1 VPALPEYKTRV
12 LLDNEGVPLVEG
24 VFVAAGEE
32 IPDALPEP
40 SVYLKAQIA
49 GATSR
54 AAQGLVRRCDTKE
67 ALQSDLK
74 ELLAPGSWGQA
85 EGVLV
90 ATSVKMTGEYYA
102 ACMLDFGSAKKLPH
116 GVLLFSTEGGSG
128 VEQRTESLHKIPF
141 SLLNPPGPE
150 DLAGQLGKIDN
161 AQAVGKFLA
170 SFIKTFL
177 RYRLIVLEANPI
189 GVLEDGSVL
198 VVDCR
203 AEFESQAVGKKD
215 KELFA
220 TAAMAKVDK
229 TRLESLVDKVNEGD
243 PAGTGFI
250 RENREPATKDAWRVA
265 TNLCGGGGKMLWEM
279 TTGARKDIYTMNESD
294 TSGGL
299 SAFKS
304 YRVLR
309 AILEMKDSQVMLLTG
324 SGMGFQNQ
332 YHLAAAMWKGLRESP
347 TPLPALLRFGGTD
360 EDKGRAL
367 IEKVASSLPVA
378 VKVYM
383 PHVFPNAMVDDIAKM
398 ATRERITVTP
408 EPQPEGEPSFRVNVP
423 PGDFF
428 FYPDKWNKD
437 EAPQCV
443 GVCPTKFLSWNA
455 EQRVIEPVEGARCIG
470 CLICEVVSMLEGNGE
485 LRIKLDMPEVDS

>member
-1 VPALPEYKTRV
+1 MPALPEYQTRV
-12 LLDNEGVPLVEG
+12 LLGNEGVPLVEG
-24 VFVAAGEE
+24 VFVAAGAQ
-32 IPDALPEP
+32 IPDALCEP
-40 SVYLKAQIA
+40 PVYLKAQIP

-54 AAQGLVRRCDTKE
+54 AAQGLVRRCDSKQ
-67 ALQSDLK
+67 ALESGLK
-74 ELLAPGSWGQA
+74 ELLAPGAWGQA

-90 ATSVKMTGEYYA
+90 ANAVKMTGEYYA
-102 ACMLDFGSAKKLPH
+102 ACMLDFGNAKKLPH

-128 VEQRTESLHKIPF
+128 VEERTASLQKIPF
-141 SLLNPPGPE
+141 SLLNPPGAD
-150 DLAGQLGKIDN
+150 DLTGQLGKVDN
-161 AQAVGKFLA
+161 AQAVGKFLEG
-170 SFIKTFL
+170 FIKTYL
-177 RYRLIVLEANPI
+177 RYKLIVLEANPI

-203 AEFESQAVGKKD
+203 AEFENQAVGKKD

-220 TAAMAKVDK
+220 AAPAAKVDK
-229 TRLESLVDKVNEGD
+229 TRLERMVDKVNEAD

-250 RENREPATKDAWRVA
+250 RENREPAPEGAWRVA

-279 TTGARKDIYTMNESD
+279 TTGARKNIYSMNESD

-309 AILEMKDSQVMLLTG
+309 AILEMKDSQVLLLTG

-367 IEKVASSLPVA
+367 IEKVAPDLPVP
-378 VKVYM
+378 VKTYM
-383 PHVFPNAMVDDIAKM
+383 PYVFPNAMVDDIAEM
-398 ATRERITVTP
+398 ATKERVTVTP
-408 EPQPEGEPSFRVNVP
+408 EPQPEGKPSFSVKVP

-437 EAPQCV
+437 EAPPCV
-443 GVCPTKFLSWNA
+443 GACPTNFLSWNA
-455 EQRVIEPVEGARCIG
+455 RKRAIEPVEGARCIG
-470 CLICEVVSMLEGNGE
+470 CLICEVVSLLEGNGE
-485 LRIKLDMPEVDS
+485 LRIRLDMPEVDS